1 MIKFKVKSKKNNILI
16 KVKIPSDLVININQ
30 CNLLSKKF
38 NRVFLQLNSCKNNK
52 LRFTGPLGISLYKR
66 FKTPISEYDFF
77 FIMEQFIDVMQKLE
91 KIGLS
96 RKNLIMDLKYIFF
109 NETVKELSF
118 VYVPITT
125 PYESIDILSF
135 IEQLIYSAKP
145 TDSRSDYLS
154 KFSYFIKNLNEFD
167 ADKIES
173 YIYLTNKEIVGII
186 KNIDV
191 GQNNSEDK
199 ASIKADDDLTAL
211 MEDDDKTDIMEDN
224 DDSTDINL
232 DLLKSNI
239 LSENLNKVSLPI
251 IDDDNTILSNDETEL
266 FMDGSTDLLDD
277 QQEHQYKYPSLVRVL
292 TNEIIRI
299 DKPVF
304 RIGKQENC
312 VDYIVS
318 NNVAISHSHAD
329 IISRGDK
336 YFVFDLRSKN
346 KSYINNRVL
355 PAEHEVE
362 IFNGDI
368 LKLAN
373 EEFLFQV

>member
-1 MIKFKVKSKKNNILI
+1 MIKLKVKSKKNNILI
-16 KVKIPSDLVININQ
+16 KVKIPQNLVVNISQ
-30 CNLLSKKF
+30 CKLLSKEF
-38 NRVFLQLNSCKNNK
+38 NHGFLQLNSYKNNK
-52 LRFTGPLGISLYKR
+52 LRFSGPLAISLYKR

-96 RKNLIMDLKYIFF
+96 RKNLIMDLKYVFL

-118 VYVPITT
+118 VYVPIAT
-125 PYESIDILSF
+125 PNESIDIISF
-135 IEQLIYSAKP
+135 IEQMIYSVKP
-145 TDSRSDYLS
+145 ADTESDYLS
-154 KFSYFIKNLNEFD
+154 KFSCFIKNLNKFD
-167 ADKIES
+167 ADKIET
-173 YIYLTNKEIVGII
+173 YIYRVNKEIVGVI

-191 GQNNSEDK
+191 GQNSSK
-199 ASIKADDDLTAL
+199 KKISVKTDDDLTDL
-211 MEDDDKTDIMEDN
+211 MNDKTDIMED
-224 DDSTDINL
+224 DDNSIDIDINL
-232 DLLKSNI
+232 SNSNRLLD
-239 LSENLNKVSLPI
+239 NLGKANMLI
-251 IDDDNTILSNDETEL
+251 IDDDKTILSNDETEL
-266 FMDGSTDLLDD
+266 IMDDRTDLLNNN
-277 QQEHQYKYPSLVRVL
+277 QMPIYRFPSLVRVL

-329 IISRGDK
+329 IIIRGDK